1 MQRRTLLTLGAG
13 AGLAVALAGWG
24 AHAWRPG
31 WVDGRLSADARALW
45 AALATAVLEGVLPTD
60 PGVQRVA
67 LDHHLGRLEVAIS
80 GLAPA
85 TRGELSELMAILCMA
100 PGRLA
105 LTGLSAPWARAS
117 VAEIQAA
124 LQAMRVSDSD
134 TRQQVYHALRDLTN
148 AAWFADAGTWV
159 AMGYPGPVAI

>member
-1 MQRRTLLTLGAG
+1 MQRRTLLKLGVGAG
-13 AGLAVALAGWG
+13 MAVALVGWG
-24 AHAWRPG
+24 AAAWRPG
-31 WVDGRLSADARALW
+31 WVEGRLSEDAKPMWSAVAR
-45 AALATAVLEGVLPTD
+45 AVLEGVLPSD
-60 PGVQRVA
+60 PGVQKLA
-67 LDHHLGRLEVAIS
+67 LEHHLARIEAAIA

-85 TRGELSELMAILCMA
+85 TRKELSELIALLGVT

-105 LTGLSAPWARAS
+105 LTGLSVPWAQAT
-117 VAEIQAA
+117 VPEVQAA

-159 AMGYPGPVAI
+159 ALGYPGPVAI